1 MILKERTIKSVNGKF
16 EKAGA
21 AAEEKMA
28 FYLRRYFQD
37 RSDVWVLNDVRISH
51 DGDFAQI
58 DHLVVHT
65 RGVVIIES
73 KSVAG
78 NIIVTA
84 DGQWIRAYGDKQ
96 YGMQSPI
103 VQAELQGL
111 ILCKNFNEYHR
122 NDYAGE
128 KVPSNI
134 WPYIKDS
141 ESITKIVAISDKG
154 IYHQNQERK
163 HANLMKADAVCS
175 HITDLIK
182 NIEAPE
188 GYDEE
193 TLRASAKERAN
204 YLFLASE
211 ICILAETL
219 EPLPETSP
227 LMKHLRKIEQGDEV
241 AVAWTRRVWDLYN
254 TKGGQDLITKLGYT
268 PVIEEM
274 CRLASYA
281 AHEKLVDIKSLELH
295 RALLE
300 RREKFAIERGL
311 IEIPKPI
318 KRPP

>member
-1 MILKERTIKSVNGKF
+1 MILKERTIKPVNGKF

-21 AAEEKMA
+21 AAEEQMA

-51 DGDFAQI
+51 DNDFAQI

-103 VQAELQGL
+103 VQTELQAM
-111 ILCKNFNEYHR
+111 ILSKNFKEYHR
-122 NDYAGE
+122 NDFNQE
-128 KVPSNI
+128 KVPGNI
-134 WPYIKDS
+134 WPYITNGED
-141 ESITKIVAISDKG
+141 ITKIVAISDKG
-154 IYHQNQERK
+154 IYHQNQEQK
-163 HANLMKADAVCS
+163 HANLMKADAVCN
-175 HITDLIK
+175 HILNLIK
-182 NIEAPE
+182 NIEARQ

-204 YLFLASE
+204 YILLASE
-211 ICILAETL
+211 VCTLAETL

-227 LMKHLRKIEQGDEV
+227 LVKHLRKIEKGDEV
-241 AVAWTRRVWDLYN
+241 ALAWTRRLWDLYN
-254 TKGGQDLITKLGYT
+254 TKGAQDLIEKLGYT

-295 RALLE
+295 RALQE
-300 RREKFAIERGL
+300 RRKRLAIERGL
-311 IEIPKPI
+311 LDISQFLKP
-318 KRPP
+318 